1 MAFVDLNLFS
11 VDETEQINSTI
22 LKGKFTDMDIKDIAQ
37 QEISEWDGSERKKW
51 METGERYYRNK
62 TEIRERERK
71 AVGASGALEPVA
83 NLANNRLANA
93 FVRKLVDQ
101 KVGYLLG
108 KPLSIQTDNKKY
120 LKELNAIFDK
130 SMLRRLQSICKEA
143 INKGVAWMHVYY
155 DQDGNL
161 SFKKM
166 RSEEIIP
173 IWADEAH
180 TILEAVI
187 RVYSVDVYDGKN
199 KTEVTKVEWWAP
211 NGVWRFVNDGG
222 KLIPDV
228 EAAPDS
234 DKGYSTHFVVEGE
247 DKKQG
252 LNFGEVPFI
261 AFKYNEEEQPLVEII
276 KELVDDYDRNKSDVS
291 NNLEDL
297 PNSIYVV
304 KGYDGTKPDDFR
316 KNIATYRTVFVDG
329 SDGSGV
335 DTVSIAVDTEAYK
348 VHQELNRKDI
358 FEFGRGVLYEP
369 GKTGNSPSGEA
380 LRFLYADLDLDA
392 NTIETEF
399 QASLERL
406 TWFIDFHLYNAKK
419 GDYKKETVEFI
430 FNRDIIISESEVI
443 ENINKS
449 GFTGLSRKTLLANHP
464 WITDVDAEMERIAD
478 EEKRERETSNHY
490 AGLGQGVT
498 DDEVS

>member
-1 MAFVDLNLFS
+1 VAFVDPNLFS

-22 LKGKFTDMDIKDIAQ
+22 LKGKFTGMDIQDIAQ

-143 INKGVAWMHVYY
+143 INKGIAWMHVYY
-155 DQDGNL
+155 DGEGKL

-199 KTEVTKVEWWAP
+199 KTTVKKVEWWAP
-211 NGVWRFVNDGG
+211 NGVWRFVYDGNG
-222 KLIPDV
+222 FNPDI
-228 EAAPDS
+228 EA
-234 DKGYSTHFVVEGE
+234 GEYSTHFAVEVNGE
-247 DKKQG
+247 STP

-304 KGYDGTKPDDFR
+304 KGYDGTKPEDFR
-316 KNIATYRTVFVDG
+316 KNISTYRVVFVDG
-329 SDGSGV
+329 TDGSGV
-335 DTVSIAVDTEAYK
+335 ESVNIEIDTEAYK
-348 VHQELNRKDI
+348 AHQELNRKDI
-358 FEFGRGVLYEP
+358 FEFGRGVLYDP
-369 GKTGNSPSGEA
+369 GKTGNSPSGAA
-380 LRFLYADLDLDA
+380 LRFLYADLDMDA
-392 NTIETEF
+392 NMIETEF
-399 QASLERL
+399 QASLERW
-406 TWFIDFHLYNAKK
+406 TWCIDFHLFNTTKA
-419 GDYKKETVEFI
+419 DYSAETVEFI

-443 ENINKS
+443 EDINKS
-449 GFTGLSRKTLLANHP
+449 VGLLSKKTLRAQHP
-464 WITDVDAEMERIAD
+464 YVTDPQVEEERIAE
-478 EEKRERETSNHY
+478 EEKQETERYGDPY
-490 AGLGQGVT
+490 ARLGQEVT
-498 DDEVS
+498 SDEIS